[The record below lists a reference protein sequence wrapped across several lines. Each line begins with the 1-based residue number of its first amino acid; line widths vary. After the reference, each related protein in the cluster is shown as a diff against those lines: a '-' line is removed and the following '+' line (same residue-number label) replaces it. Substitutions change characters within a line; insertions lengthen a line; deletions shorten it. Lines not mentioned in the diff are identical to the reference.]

1 MPDIRCAAIIAGG
14 ASRRMGSCK
23 ALLEIEGETL
33 VARVAGV
40 LQSLFPEVIVVTG
53 NLQIAQAANLP
64 AIADE
69 VANCGPIGGLHAA
82 LNHFHQP
89 TFCIACD
96 MPFANARAIEFLCLQ
111 GADCDAVLPLVETDK
126 ISATKRAEPLHAVY
140 TPACLPFFEAEF
152 QCERV
157 RSVERVLGA
166 ARVKFI
172 EADAL
177 RVFDA
182 ELRFLRNWN
191 SPQDARA
198 DGFSLS

>member
-1 MPDIRCAAIIAGG
+1 
-14 ASRRMGSCK
+14 MGSCK

-40 LQSLFPEVIVVTG
+40 LRSLFPEVIVVTG

-69 VANCGPIGGLHAA
+69 VANCGPVGGLHAA

-96 MPFANARAIEFLCLQ
+96 MPFANAKVIEFLCLQ
-111 GADCDAVLPLVETDK
+111 GDDCDAVLPLVESGETGK
-126 ISATKRAEPLHAVY
+126 TGATKRAEPLHAVY
-140 TPACLPFFEAEF
+140 APACLPFFEAEF
-152 QCERV
+152 QRERV
-157 RSVERVLGA
+157 RSVERVLSG